1 LREVSFFAAVV
12 DGGWRPGIGDPTP
25 LGWVTVAAYFAAMAA
40 CGRVWRLDRR
50 ASRAGATASPT
61 LWLVL
66 AVLLGL
72 LGVNK
77 QLDLQSL
84 LTQVGRTLAKR
95 QDWYAR
101 RREVQAAFIV
111 GVGVA
116 SLAALAALAWLA
128 RKEPKRNVTS
138 LAGIVLL
145 FAFVTIRAASFHHID
160 MFIQSRIAGV
170 KWNAILE
177 LGGIGAVAI
186 GAVSAMRAGRRLPDP
201 GRDDSMGPRRYW
213 IPGAGPAA
221 PRE

>member
-1 LREVSFFAAVV
+1 MVFAAVGE
-12 DGGWRPGIGDPTP
+12 GGWRPGIGDPTL

-40 CGRVWRLDRR
+40 CVRVWRLDRR
-50 ASRAGATASPT
+50 ASGAGATASPT

-84 LTQVGRTLAKR
+84 LTQVGRTLARR

-101 RREVQAAFIV
+101 RREVQAAFIA
-111 GVGVA
+111 GVGV
-116 SLAALAALAWLA
+116 AALAALAVLSWLA
-128 RKEPKRNVTS
+128 RKEPKRNVTA

-177 LGGIGAVAI
+177 LGGIGVVAL
-186 GAVSAMRAGRRLPDP
+186 GAALAMRAERRPPAP

-213 IPGAGPAA
+213 IPGAGPSA
-221 PRE
+221 PRK